1 MASGGIEIVRNEE
14 KLRFETK
21 VNDELGYID
30 YRWYKGSLAL
40 LHIFVPVEGRGKGV
54 PEALAKFALEYA
66 KVQNLKVM
74 VYCSY
79 IAKYIKLHPEY
90 QALKDRR
97 YHQ

>member
-1 MASGGIEIVRNEE
+1 MPDGIEIFRNEE

-21 VNDELGYID
+21 INDETGYID

-40 LHIFVPVEGRGKGV
+40 LHIFVPPQGRGTEI
-54 PEALAKFALEYA
+54 PEALAKFALDYA
-66 KVQNLKVM
+66 MEQNVKVM

-90 QALKDRR
+90 QSLKDQR

>member
-1 MASGGIEIVRNEE
+1 MSSAIQIINNEE

-21 VNDELGYID
+21 VNDEAGYVD
-30 YRWYKGSLAL
+30 YRWYKGTLAL
-40 LHIFVPVEGRGKGV
+40 LHIFVPVAGRGKGV

-66 KVQNLKVM
+66 KQQNVKVM

-79 IAKYIKLHPEY
+79 IAKYIRLHPEY
-90 QALKDRR
+90 RSLRDAK